1 MGQFTIVLGYD
12 GTRTASEAL
21 RLAIFHARHF
31 DGFIHVVYSVA
42 EGHEGRIE
50 EIDAAR
56 GFLGHAEEILKENH
70 IPCETHLLV
79 RGQSPGKDLIQFAQD
94 CNADEIIVGV
104 RKTSKVEK
112 LFFGSTAQYVVV
124 HASCPVVLVK

>member
-42 EGHEGRIE
+42 EGQKGCIE
-50 EIDAAR
+50 ERDAVQ
-56 GFLGHAEEILKENH
+56 GFLGHAEGNLKEYH
-70 IPCETHLLV
+70 ILSEIYLLV
-79 RGQSPGKDLIQFAQD
+79 REQPTGKDDGSIFPRLQ
-94 CNADEIIVGV
+94 CN
-104 RKTSKVEK
+104 
-112 LFFGSTAQYVVV
+112 
-124 HASCPVVLVK
+124 